1 MLLFCRSRRFLNL
14 ARQSF
19 VLKVLNFDKISIEDY
34 EDHQHVN
41 DLLCLCARA
50 GNLAAESRLGK
61 VVLENWRHHFL

>member
-1 MLLFCRSRRFLNL
+1 MRDYSFKNHMLPFCRCKRFFNL

-19 VLKVLNFDKISIEDY
+19 VLKVVNFEKISIEDY
-34 EDHQHVN
+34 EEHQHVN

-61 VVLENWRHHFL
+61 VI